1 MIRILEKFTNALVG
15 IEYWVTV
22 PLFML
27 MLGLMLV
34 QVICRYILEIPLSFS
49 EELCR
54 FLFVSCTF
62 LGAAI
67 ATAERGHIEI
77 NFTELAIVRFI
88 KGQIGQMRAA
98 VFMNIIRDVGTII
111 CLSLVAYETFRL
123 VLDQYS
129 MGQTSTA
136 MMMPFWIVTGTMFL
150 GLALSI
156 LHSLALIVLN
166 LAGRGPT
173 GYEFA
178 EGEKSTCIL

>member
-1 MIRILEKFTNALVG
+1 MIRILEKFVNALVG

-22 PLFML
+22 PLFVL
-27 MLGLMLV
+27 MLGLMLT
-34 QVICRYILEIPLSFS
+34 QVICRYLLEIPLSFS

-54 FLFVSCTF
+54 YLFVCCTF

-77 NFTELAIVRFI
+77 NFTELAIVRII
-88 KGQIGQMRAA
+88 KGRIGQMRAA
-98 VFMNIIRDVGTII
+98 VFMNVVRDVGTII

-123 VLDQYS
+123 VVDQYS
-129 MGQTSTA
+129 MAQTSTA
-136 MMMPFWIVTGTMFL
+136 MAMPFWIVTGTMFL

-156 LHSLALIVLN
+156 LHSVALIILN
-166 LAGRGPT
+166 LAGHGPM

-178 EGEKSTCIL
+178 EGDKSTCIS

>member
-1 MIRILEKFTNALVG
+1 MIRILEKFVKALTG

-22 PLFML
+22 PLFVL
-27 MLGLMLV
+27 MLGLMLL
-34 QVICRYILEIPLSFS
+34 QVICRYLLEIPLSFS

-77 NFTELAIVRFI
+77 NFTELAIDRFI
-88 KGQIGQMRAA
+88 KRQTGKMKTGI
-98 VFMNIIRDVGTII
+98 FMNVVRDLGTIA
-111 CLSLVAYETFRL
+111 CLSLVTYETYSLVVDQFR
-123 VLDQYS
+123 

-150 GLALSI
+150 GLALCI
-156 LHSLALIVLN
+156 LHSVALIILN
-166 LAGRGPT
+166 LSGRGPM

-178 EGEKSTCIL
+178 EGDKTSCIS

>member
-1 MIRILEKFTNALVG
+1 MIKVLEKFVNALVG

-22 PLFML
+22 PLFVL
-27 MLGLMLV
+27 MLGLMLI

-77 NFTELAIVRFI
+77 NFTELVIVRFI
-88 KGQIGQMRAA
+88 KGQTGQVRAA
-98 VFMNIIRDVGTII
+98 VFMNVVRDVGTIF
-111 CLSLVAYETFRL
+111 CLSLVGYETYRL
-123 VLDQYS
+123 VVDQYV

-136 MMMPFWIVTGTMFL
+136 MAMPFWIVTGTMFL

-156 LHSLALIVLN
+156 LHSVALIVLN
-166 LAGRGPT
+166 LAGHGPM

-178 EGEKSTCIL
+178 EGEKSTCIS

>member
-1 MIRILEKFTNALVG
+1 MIRILEKFVKALTG

-22 PLFML
+22 PLFVL
-27 MLGLMLV
+27 MLGLMLL

-77 NFTELAIVRFI
+77 NFTELTIDRFI
-88 KGQIGQMRAA
+88 KKQTGKMKAGI
-98 VFMNIIRDVGTII
+98 FMNVVRDVGTII
-111 CLSLVAYETFRL
+111 CLALVGYETYRLVA
-123 VLDQYS
+123 DQYT

-136 MMMPFWIVTGTMFL
+136 MTMPFWIVTGSMFL

-156 LHSLALIVLN
+156 LHSVALIILN
-166 LAGRGPT
+166 LAGRGPM

-178 EGEKSTCIL
+178 EGEKITCI

>member
-1 MIRILEKFTNALVG
+1 MIRILERFVNALIG

-22 PLFML
+22 PLFLIML
-27 MLGLMLV
+27 ALMLV
-34 QVICRYILEIPLSFS
+34 QVVCRYILEIPLAFS

-77 NFTELAIVRFI
+77 NFTEMAITRFV
-88 KGQIGQMRAA
+88 KSRTGRMKSA
-98 VFMNIIRDVGTII
+98 VFMNIVRDLGTIA
-111 CLSLVAYETFRL
+111 CLWLVAHETYAL
-123 VLDQYS
+123 VVDQYR
-129 MGQTSTA
+129 MGQVSTA
-136 MMMPFWIVTGTMFL
+136 MELPFWIVTGSMFL

-156 LHSLALIVLN
+156 LHSAALIVLN
-166 LAGRGPT
+166 LAGRGPM

-178 EGEKSTCIL
+178 EGEKTCI